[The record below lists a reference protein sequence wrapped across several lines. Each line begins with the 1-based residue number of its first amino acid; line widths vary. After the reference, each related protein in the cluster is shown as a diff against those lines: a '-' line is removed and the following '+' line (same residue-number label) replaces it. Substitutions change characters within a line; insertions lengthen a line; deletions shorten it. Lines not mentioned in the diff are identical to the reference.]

1 MNWMQTL
8 LQRMEYGD
16 YVPVKKYGLVYTS
29 SFGREQFTLVPQLLK
44 SKRDWALRLDMNRAW
59 GSTTSRTLIDLH
71 FCTPADITA
80 PFERLLDDVR
90 AGVVRPEEKQDISLF
105 QKQILGITAGRI
117 LRNYGRID
125 LHPKNAARFRVDL
138 FLTWDGR
145 QHWLLLRE
153 GEGSV
158 EWTKWPVEIAETIV
172 RLLANIGP
180 AMRREATQSIADSV
194 RMRV

>member
-16 YVPVKKYGLVYTS
+16 YVPVKKYGLVYTGT
-29 SFGREQFTLVPQLLK
+29 FGREQFTLVPQLLK
-44 SKRDWALRLDMNRAW
+44 GKRDWVLRLDLNRAW

-80 PFERLLDDVR
+80 PFEGLLDDVK
-90 AGVVRPEEKQDISLF
+90 AGTVRPENKQAISLF
-105 QKQILGITAGRI
+105 EKQILGMTAGKIVRS
-117 LRNYGRID
+117 YGRID
-125 LHPKNAARFRVDL
+125 LHPKNAGRFRVDL
-138 FLTWDGR
+138 FLSWDGC

-153 GEGSV
+153 GDGSV

-172 RLLANIGP
+172 RMLVNIGP
-180 AMRREATQSIADSV
+180 AMRREATQSIAESV
-194 RMRV
+194 RTLV